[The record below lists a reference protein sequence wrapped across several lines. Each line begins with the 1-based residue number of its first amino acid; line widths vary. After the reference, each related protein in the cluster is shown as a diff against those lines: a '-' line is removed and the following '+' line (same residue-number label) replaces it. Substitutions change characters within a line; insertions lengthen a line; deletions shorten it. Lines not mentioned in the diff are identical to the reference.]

1 MKKLSECT
9 IIGKII
15 NTRGIKGEVKIF
27 PLTSSVHRFSDL
39 ITVFIGKNLEEFE
52 VSNVSYDDRFVY
64 LKFKNIDNIN
74 DVLRFKDEFLYIDDA
89 DRIELE
95 ENTFFI
101 NDIIGCKVFD
111 LNDNE
116 LGEIKDVIENPVN
129 DLYLLKSE
137 TGESLIPAVSQFVKK
152 IDIDNKIIVID
163 PIEGLIN

>member
-95 ENTFFI
+95 KNTFFI

-116 LGEIKDVIENPVN
+116 LGEIRDVIENPVN

>member
-74 DVLRFKDEFLYIDDA
+74 DILRFKDEFLYIDDA